1 MPSDSR
7 GYFATLTERFAA
19 GWNRFWYSP
28 AEARPLALMRI
39 VTGLVAL
46 YILAS
51 LTPDL
56 ATFFSRDGILPPQA
70 VESWAGRFVDDSGHG
85 LPPLNRFSFLNYLRS
100 PTELWIGHA
109 AALLVLAAYTVGL
122 RTRIASVLALYVV
135 LSYIHRAPM
144 LTAQVEPV
152 LAMLMFYVCL
162 GPSGRHWS
170 VDACLAQRGAKVAE
184 PQPTW
189 GANVALRLMQV
200 HVALLYVAIAFSQIA
215 GGISGPVWLNG
226 EAVWWIVAR
235 PEARLVDFTFIA
247 SAPQLIDLLTYAI
260 LLFELAFPLLMWNRL
275 ARPLLLG
282 WGAFTWTFLALAT
295 GLVPYAVLMFAAGL
309 PFVPGDDLKRWVS
322 SLRRADVEPAVKA
335 AA

>member
-1 MPSDSR
+1 MSAESK
-7 GYFATLTERFAA
+7 GYFATLIERFAA
-19 GWNRFWYSP
+19 GWNRFWYTP
-28 AEARPLALMRI
+28 ADARPLAVMRI
-39 VTGLVAL
+39 VTGVVAL
-46 YILAS
+46 YLLAS

-56 ATFFSRDGILPPQA
+56 VTFFSNDGILTPES
-70 VESWAGRFVDDSGHG
+70 VESWEGRFVERGHG
-85 LPPLNRFSFLNYLRS
+85 LPPLNRFSFLNYLRN
-100 PTELWIGHA
+100 PTELWIGHL
-109 AALLVLAAYTVGL
+109 AALFVLGAYTVGL
-122 RTRIASVLALYVV
+122 RTRITSVLALYVV

-144 LTAQVEPV
+144 LTAQAEPA
-152 LAMLMFYVCL
+152 LAMLMFYACL

-170 VDACLAQRGAKVAE
+170 VDACLAQRGAKGAK

-226 EAVWWIVAR
+226 ESAWWIVAR
-235 PEARLVDFTFIA
+235 PETRLVDFTFIA
-247 SAPQLIDLLTYAI
+247 TAPQLIDVLTYGI

-282 WGAFTWTFLALAT
+282 WAAVTWAFLALAT

-309 PFVPGDDLKRWVS
+309 AFVPGEDLRRWTS
-322 SLRRADVEPAVKA
+322 SLRRGTAHEPVKA
-335 AA
+335 A